1 MYFEQHNFTGKNL
14 DEKKRSKIDQ
24 EYISISEVFKD
35 VCTELLEKTDN
46 CIGVIMRPINPVK
59 VSVLAVSNVSKETV
73 PLFDILTQE
82 YSIVTLDGNYRRF
95 KDQDELKKRVY
106 EMLQSER
113 IRFMLE
119 DWQVLNIKMKEE
131 AEKLEKNTGEQVT
144 E

>member
-14 DEKKRSKIDQ
+14 DEKRRKEIDE
-24 EYISISEVFKD
+24 EYISMSEVFKD
-35 VCTELLEKTDN
+35 VCKELLDKTDN

-59 VSVLAVSNVSKETV
+59 VSILAMSNVSKEKV

-82 YSIVTLDGNYRRF
+82 YSIITLDGNYRKF
-95 KDQDELKKRVY
+95 KDQDELKNRVY
-106 EMLQSER
+106 EILQSER

-119 DWQVLNIKMKEE
+119 DWQELNIKMKEE
-131 AEKLEKNTGEQVT
+131 AEKLEENTNEQNA